1 MLIGNFINILIY
13 ENCEDFLLLVFEK
26 YKFIIIKIIKII
38 FINFLFFFKL
48 LKVKNSLY
56 FKIFE

>member
-1 MLIGNFINILIY
+1 MLVGNFVNILIY
-13 ENCEDFLLLVFEK
+13 ENCEDFLLFEK

>member
-1 MLIGNFINILIY
+1 MLVGNFVNILIY
-13 ENCEDFLLLVFEK
+13 ENCEDFLLFEK

-48 LKVKNSLY
+48 LKVKKSLY

>member
-13 ENCEDFLLLVFEK
+13 ENCEDFLLFEK